1 MGKKKNKDTFDVD
14 NIDQEN
20 MLEELNEALENGE
33 IPNYNTETDT
43 ISGSYDL
50 SDVLGMF
57 LNSSDEDC
65 EEDEY
70 EEEDSSDVFEIPI
83 NATERVDCGEYTDF
97 GEYEEINTSSVD
109 TTEANKLRATCF
121 QRLNKNSDD
130 AITPQIFHLSDC
142 AKDVSIDLNSLNR
155 DYEVMSD
162 DEKEQLLS
170 DTTCGDLIPAYL
182 SSVLQNFYPTAI
194 LPAAR
199 LGEVLNQIQK
209 YDKDKFYFYECPGN
223 ENVILAYYV
232 PDESLVEFEE
242 VIIQTINQD
251 TCISFLSTL
260 KEILETCGVSFVN
273 VGEGY
278 ISQLQFT
285 EYYRNAVEPFLTV
298 LSDNSINDGDISSVE
313 MGNLLPLEYCEPRIE
328 ELLYGSQEQEEPS
341 QSFDINI
348 GEVIPPTDIPED
360 EEEEEM
366 TIFSESDA
374 VEFDEIDYGDEEGN
388 EDYPTEE
395 ITDTEDVDESTTV
408 AETETVDEDLFDDVE
423 ETETITLNVSQQETE
438 SNDNFIV
445 KRQK

>member
-1 MGKKKNKDTFDVD
+1 MPKTSAI
-14 NIDQEN
+14 NIEEYKSFFKGL
-20 MLEELNEALENGE
+20 LE
-33 IPNYNTETDT
+33 
-43 ISGSYDL
+43 
-50 SDVLGMF
+50 
-57 LNSSDEDC
+57 
-65 EEDEY
+65 
-70 EEEDSSDVFEIPI
+70 
-83 NATERVDCGEYTDF
+83 
-97 GEYEEINTSSVD
+97 
-109 TTEANKLRATCF
+109 
-121 QRLNKNSDD
+121 
-130 AITPQIFHLSDC
+130 
-142 AKDVSIDLNSLNR
+142 
-155 DYEVMSD
+155 
-162 DEKEQLLS
+162 
-170 DTTCGDLIPAYL
+170 
-182 SSVLQNFYPTAI
+182 
-194 LPAAR
+194 
-199 LGEVLNQIQK
+199 K

-232 PDESLVEFEE
+232 PEDSLVEFEE

-328 ELLYGSQEQEEPS
+328 ELLYGSQEQEESS

-360 EEEEEM
+360 EDEEEM

-374 VEFDEIDYGDEEGN
+374 VEFDEIDYGDEDEGN
-388 EDYPTEE
+388 EGYPTEE
-395 ITDTEDVDESTTV
+395 ITD
-408 AETETVDEDLFDDVE
+408 TETVDEDLFDDVE
-423 ETETITLNVSQQETE
+423 ETETIALNVSQQETE
-438 SNDNFIV
+438 PNDNFIV

>member
-43 ISGSYDL
+43 IGGSYDL

-83 NATERVDCGEYTDF
+83 NATERVDY

-170 DTTCGDLIPAYL
+170 DTTYL

-209 YDKDKFYFYECPGN
+209 YDRDKFYFYECPGN

-232 PDESLVEFEE
+232 PEDSLVEFEE

-328 ELLYGSQEQEEPS
+328 ELLYGSQEQEESS

-348 GEVIPPTDIPED
+348 GEVIPSTDIPED
-360 EEEEEM
+360 EDEEEM

-395 ITDTEDVDESTTV
+395 ITGIEDVDESTTV
-408 AETETVDEDLFDDVE
+408 AGTETVDENLFDDVE